1 MQFIDAFSTV
11 TLVPSSDPLKV
22 GRFQRHDYFSKHG
35 IINPIPEIFNRMWK
49 KNRNPGGA
57 SIFHFNGSKPWIDRS
72 SIDKNTFDLWSYFYE
87 YDNN

>member
-1 MQFIDAFSTV
+1 
-11 TLVPSSDPLKV
+11 
-22 GRFQRHDYFSKHG
+22 
-35 IINPIPEIFNRMWK
+35 MWK